1 MTIISYINVRMQ
13 NIPKINELK
22 YVGMTLFWL
31 HLRIPLDWKLGVTSH
46 TRLKGASPML
56 DGPTG
61 YVNARWM

>member
-1 MTIISYINVRMQ
+1 MQ

-61 YVNARWM
+61 YVNSRWM